1 MNKFI
6 PVRFSRFFAAFF
18 LLAFV
23 GVLSQ
28 QADAASTDPRM
39 FGPWAVEQAVAKENI
54 GLRVYFSPDGNFF
67 MVDPKTQLGVA
78 GNWMVGRAG
87 ILVSI
92 YGDGKW
98 AKLWDADI
106 AFEGNDKMI
115 VDVKESQV
123 APLQQFTLLRLK
135 N

>member
-1 MNKFI
+1 MNKSF
-6 PVRFSRFFAAFF
+6 PVRFTRFFAAFF

-28 QADAASTDPRM
+28 QAYAASTDPRM
-39 FGPWAVEQAVAKENI
+39 FGPWVVEQAVAKENI
-54 GLRVYFSPDGNFF
+54 GLRVYFSADGNFF

-87 ILVSI
+87 LLVSI
-92 YGDGKW
+92 YGNGKW
-98 AKLWDADI
+98 ANLWDADI

-115 VDVKESQV
+115 VDVKESHV